1 MLSFLKKFG
10 IFCFLD
16 NNNYDF
22 DKSYECV
29 AGAGVITSVV
39 AGRESE
45 FKDIDGFCEEACD
58 WIFAHVSYD
67 IKNNFEDLQ
76 SSHFDG
82 IEFPDYLFFIPEI
95 VFIVSG
101 NELKIGTINPYK
113 SEEIYNEI
121 ISYTP
126 AVIKTKSNKTA
137 TLKSR
142 FTKEEYVES
151 VTNIQR
157 HILKG
162 NCYELNFCQEFY
174 ATDFEIDPS
183 DVFLKLS
190 EISPSPFA
198 AFYKYNEK
206 YLLCASPERFLKK
219 SGNTIFSQPI
229 KGTAKRNMTDRID
242 DEQQKENLI
251 TSPKERSENIM
262 IVDLVRNDLSKICEE
277 GSVFVKSF
285 LQVYSFPHVHQMIST
300 ISGRISKNISI
311 SEIFLATFPMGSMT
325 GAPKKRVMELIENY
339 ERTKRGLF
347 SGTIGY
353 INPAGDF
360 DFNVVI
366 RSILYNRSTK
376 YLSMQ
381 SGSAITFK
389 SNPENEF
396 EECLMKISA
405 MKKTLE

>member
-1 MLSFLKKFG
+1 MLSFLNKFG

-29 AGAGVITSVV
+29 AGAGVVTSVV
-39 AGRESE
+39 ASEESE
-45 FKDIDGFCEEACD
+45 FKDIDHFCKEARD

-67 IKNNFEDLQ
+67 IKNKTEDLQ

-82 IEFPDYLFFIPEI
+82 IEFPEYLFFIPEI

-101 NELKIGTINPYK
+101 NELQIGTTNSYK
-113 SEEIYNEI
+113 AEEVYKEI
-121 ISYTP
+121 ISFTP
-126 AVIKTKSNKTA
+126 SVIKNKSNKTTA
-137 TLKSR
+137 LKSR
-142 FTKEEYVES
+142 FTKQEYVES
-151 VTNIQR
+151 VINIQR

-162 NCYELNFCQEFY
+162 DCYELNFCQEFY
-174 ATDFEIDPS
+174 AIDFEINPS

-219 SGNTIFSQPI
+219 SGHNIFSQPI
-229 KGTAKRNMTDRID
+229 KGTAKRNMADRID

-251 TSPKERSENIM
+251 TSSKERSENIM
-262 IVDLVRNDLSKICEE
+262 IVDLVRNDLSKICEQ
-277 GSVFVKSF
+277 GSVFVKEF
-285 LQVYSFPHVHQMIST
+285 LQIYSFPQVHQMIST
-300 ISGRISKNISI
+300 VSGKIRENISI

-366 RSILYNRSTK
+366 RSILYNRFTN
-376 YLSMQ
+376 YLSIQ
-381 SGSAITFK
+381 AGSGITFK

-396 EECLMKISA
+396 EECLLKISA
-405 MKKTLE
+405 MKKALE